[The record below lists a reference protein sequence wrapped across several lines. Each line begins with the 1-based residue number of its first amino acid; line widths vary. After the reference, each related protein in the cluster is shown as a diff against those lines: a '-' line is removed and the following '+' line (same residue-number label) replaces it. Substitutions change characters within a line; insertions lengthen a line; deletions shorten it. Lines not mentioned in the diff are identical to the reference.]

1 MPEEIIIKNGYVI
14 DPQQDTIEIKEIAV
28 RNGLLVE
35 PQDSSSANV
44 TYINAEGCYVSPGF
58 IDMHVHIFTGHTE
71 LGIDADLVGIEQ
83 GVTTVVDAGSAG
95 YSDYAAFKEKV
106 VEPSQ
111 TKVLSFLNIARRGL
125 TSGLAEL
132 ANMEDL
138 MSIEE
143 AEEIFKKEP
152 SIVGLK
158 ARMSGSVVKN
168 SGIKPLQHARM
179 LADRLSAPIM
189 VHIGNPPPH
198 LQDIF
203 PLLSKGDIVT
213 HAFHGKKHGIMNADG
228 ELIPEALDAL
238 KRGVLFDVGHGTSSF
253 SYETLMKFREQ
264 YDDSFTTST
273 DIYIKNYQS
282 PVCSLMTTMTKLLEL
297 GIPLIEVVKSVTLG
311 AANALGASD
320 IGTLALGTKADITIF
335 KIIKQR
341 TILIDSEGVE
351 LEAKQILKPY
361 MVLRNGKVVY
371 HDESTNS
378 KRARD
383 NQ

>member
-1 MPEEIIIKNGYVI
+1 MPEEIIIKNGYLI

-35 PQDSSSANV
+35 PQHNSSANV

-95 YSDYAAFKEKV
+95 YSDYAAFNEKV
-106 VEPSQ
+106 VELSQ
-111 TKVLSFLNIARRGL
+111 TKVLSFLNIARKGL

-179 LADRLSAPIM
+179 LADRLSVPIM
-189 VHIGNPPPH
+189 VHIGNPPPN

-213 HAFHGKKHGIMNADG
+213 HAFHGKKHGIMNAEG

-253 SYETLMKFREQ
+253 SYETMMKFREQ

>member
-14 DPQQDTIEIKEIAV
+14 DPQQDKIEIKEIAV
-28 RNGLLVE
+28 RNGLLIA
-35 PQDSSSANV
+35 PQESSSANV
-44 TYINAEGCYVSPGF
+44 TFIDAEGCYVSPGF
-58 IDMHVHIFTGHTE
+58 IDMHVHIFTGHTK

-95 YSDYAAFKEKV
+95 YSDYAAFREKV

-111 TKVLSFLNIARRGL
+111 TKVLSFLNVARKGL
-125 TSGLAEL
+125 TSGLSEL
-132 ANMEDL
+132 ANLEDL

-143 AEEIFKKEP
+143 AEEIFKKES

-168 SGIKPLQHARM
+168 SGIKPLEHARM
-179 LADRLSAPIM
+179 LADYLSVPIM
-189 VHIGNPPPH
+189 VHIGNPPPD
-198 LQDIF
+198 LQEIF
-203 PLLSKGDIVT
+203 PLLRKGDIVT
-213 HAFHGKKHGIMNADG
+213 HAFHGKKHGIMNAEG

-238 KRGVLFDVGHGTSSF
+238 KRGVLFDIGHGTSSL
-253 SYETLMKFREQ
+253 SYETLMKFRER
-264 YDDSFTTST
+264 YDNSFTTST

-320 IGTLALGTKADITIF
+320 IGTLALGTEADITIF

-378 KRARD
+378 KRTRD
-383 NQ
+383 NR

>member
-1 MPEEIIIKNGYVI
+1 MPEVIIIKNGYII

-28 RNGLLVE
+28 RNGLLVAPE
-35 PQDSSSANV
+35 DSSSANV
-44 TYINAEGCYVSPGF
+44 TYIDAEGCYVSPGF

-95 YSDYAAFKEKV
+95 YSDYAAFKEQV

-111 TKVLSFLNIARRGL
+111 TKVLSFLNIARKGL
-125 TSGLAEL
+125 TSGLSEL
-132 ANMEDL
+132 ANTQDL
-138 MSIEE
+138 MSMEE

-168 SGIKPLQHARM
+168 SGIKPLEHARM
-179 LADRLSAPIM
+179 LADRLNVPIM
-189 VHIGNPPPH
+189 VHIGNPPPN
-198 LQDIF
+198 LQEIF
-203 PLLSKGDIVT
+203 PLLRKGDIVT
-213 HAFHGKKHGIMNADG
+213 HAFHGKKHGIMNKEG

-238 KRGVLFDVGHGTSSF
+238 KRGVLFDIGHGTSSF
-253 SYETLMKFREQ
+253 SYETLMKFREK
-264 YDDSFTTST
+264 YDNPFTTST
-273 DIYIKNYQS
+273 DIYSKNYQS
-282 PVCSLMTTMTKLLEL
+282 PVCSLMNTMTKLLEL
-297 GIPLIEVVKSVTLG
+297 GIPLNEVVKSVTLG

-320 IGTLALGTKADITIF
+320 IGTLALGTNADITIF
-335 KIIKQR
+335 KIIEQR

-361 MVLRNGKVVY
+361 MVLRNGKVVF
-371 HDESTNS
+371 HDESTNA
-378 KRARD
+378 KRA
-383 NQ
+383 

>member
-1 MPEEIIIKNGYVI
+1 MPEEIIIKNGYLI

-35 PQDSSSANV
+35 PQHNSSANV

-106 VEPSQ
+106 VELSQ
-111 TKVLSFLNIARRGL
+111 TKVLSFLNIARKGL

-179 LADRLSAPIM
+179 LADRLSVPIM
-189 VHIGNPPPH
+189 VHIGNPPPN

-213 HAFHGKKHGIMNADG
+213 HAFHGKKHGIMNAEG

-253 SYETLMKFREQ
+253 SYETMMKFREQ

>member
-1 MPEEIIIKNGYVI
+1 VPQEIIIKNGYVI

-28 RNGLLVE
+28 RNGLLVA
-35 PQDSSSANV
+35 PQESSSANV
-44 TYINAEGCYVSPGF
+44 TFIDAEGCYVSPGF

-111 TKVLSFLNIARRGL
+111 TKVLSFLNIARKGL
-125 TSGLAEL
+125 TSGLSEL
-132 ANMEDL
+132 ANQEDL
-138 MSIEE
+138 MSLEE
-143 AEEIFKKEP
+143 AEEIFEKEP

-168 SGIKPLQHARM
+168 SGIKPLKHARM
-179 LADRLSAPIM
+179 LADCLSVPIM
-189 VHIGNPPPH
+189 VHIGNPPPN
-198 LQDIF
+198 LQEIF
-203 PLLSKGDIVT
+203 PLLCKGDIVT
-213 HAFHGKKHGIMNADG
+213 HAFHGKKHGIMNAEG

-238 KRGVLFDVGHGTSSF
+238 KRGVLFDIGHGTSSF

-264 YDDSFTTST
+264 YDNSFTTST

-297 GIPLIEVVKSVTLG
+297 GIPLIEVVKSVTLE

-320 IGTLALGTKADITIF
+320 IGTLALGAKADVTIF
-335 KIIKQR
+335 KIIEQR

>member
-14 DPQQDTIEIKEIAV
+14 DPQQDKIEIKEIAV
-28 RNGLLVE
+28 RNGLLIA
-35 PQDSSSANV
+35 PQESSSANV
-44 TYINAEGCYVSPGF
+44 TFIDAEGCYVSPGF
-58 IDMHVHIFTGHTE
+58 IDMHVHIFTGHTK

-95 YSDYAAFKEKV
+95 YSDYAAFREKV

-111 TKVLSFLNIARRGL
+111 TKVLSFLNVARKGL
-125 TSGLAEL
+125 TSGLSEL
-132 ANMEDL
+132 ANLEDL

-168 SGIKPLQHARM
+168 SGIKPLEHARM
-179 LADRLSAPIM
+179 LADYLSVPIM
-189 VHIGNPPPH
+189 VHIGNPPPD
-198 LQDIF
+198 LQEIF
-203 PLLSKGDIVT
+203 PLLRKGDIVT
-213 HAFHGKKHGIMNADG
+213 HAFHGKKHGIMNAEG

-238 KRGVLFDVGHGTSSF
+238 KRGVLFDIGHGTSSL
-253 SYETLMKFREQ
+253 SYETLMKFRER
-264 YDDSFTTST
+264 YDNSFTTST

-320 IGTLALGTKADITIF
+320 IGTLALGTEADITIF

-378 KRARD
+378 KRTRD
-383 NQ
+383 NR

>member
-1 MPEEIIIKNGYVI
+1 VPEEIIIKNGYVI

-71 LGIDADLVGIEQ
+71 LGINADLVGIEQ

-111 TKVLSFLNIARRGL
+111 TKVLSFLNIASKGL

-168 SGIKPLQHARM
+168 SGIKPLEHARM
-179 LADRLSAPIM
+179 LADRLSVPIM
-189 VHIGNPPPH
+189 VHIGNPPPN

-213 HAFHGKKHGIMNADG
+213 HAFHGKKYGIMNAEG
-228 ELIPEALDAL
+228 ELIPEVLDAL

-371 HDESTNS
+371 HDESKNS